1 MATVA
6 ATRTLQIAGL
16 LLFATG
22 AVLMAVGTTSI
33 ALFVLFAALTFGGA
47 ILFLVGKK
55 LQQRAPR

>member
-22 AVLMAVGTTSI
+22 AVLMAVGTTSMP
-33 ALFVLFAALTFGGA
+33 LFVLFAALTFGGA